1 MFLSIK
7 KLTALL
13 TALVMTL
20 PLAQAESP
28 APSATPNPFAA
39 PVADSA
45 MDDDGSIRVLLKSLG
60 SIDALHLTI
69 DGEYAVENDPG
80 FRFVRGAEISLHAI
94 DGKIWLNA
102 GGLVVDMGQSVT
114 LTRHASDEETN
125 GLLLAETN
133 RSNLYNGDLSAT
145 VQNGAL
151 RLILTTDVEEY
162 LYGVVA
168 YEMSDSFPLEALKA
182 QAVAARTYAMQ
193 RRYAAGSRDWDVT
206 DTTADQ
212 VFKGFDPDYTRVIT
226 AVDATRGVVGMRN
239 DAFAQCYYTASNG
252 GRVATP
258 KQIWGGDD
266 DGAIRA
272 KDDPYD
278 LENPRS
284 LVNSV
289 EFARDMSDCAALR
302 EMIAARLDDGQEL
315 VEATAVTPVDAEP
328 WGSRMYQ
335 NVRFDLTVRVEV
347 APTPSPQP
355 SATPAATPV
364 NWLLTLFNAPT
375 ATPEPAPVYEEI
387 PASVTLSTYGDL
399 KDGLSLG
406 LNGGDYEL
414 ITAVETET
422 GFALEM
428 RRFGH
433 GVGMSQRGAQQMA
446 GEHDFTWREI
456 LSFYYPGMTL
466 ERIDWQTEP
475 LTDLGSVSAV
485 MGYARPDPTPKPT
498 PAPLPALES
507 GERYGTVTLSNADST
522 LNVRETPS
530 TAARVLDQFESG
542 RRVIVCT
549 EPDEDGWIR
558 IRTAEL
564 TGYVKAEYVAT
575 EP

>member
-7 KLTALL
+7 KLPALL
-13 TALVMTL
+13 LALIMTL
-20 PLAQAESP
+20 PLALAESP
-28 APSATPNPFAA
+28 VPSVTPNPFAA

-45 MDDDGSIRVLLKSLG
+45 IDDDGRIRVLLKSLG

-80 FRFVRGAEISLHAI
+80 FRFVRGAEISLHAV
-94 DGKIWLNA
+94 DGEIWLSA
-102 GGLVVDMGQSVT
+102 GGLIVDMGQSVT
-114 LTRHASDEETN
+114 LTRHASNEETN
-125 GLLLAETN
+125 GLILAETN
-133 RSNLYNGDLSAT
+133 RFNLYNGDLSAS

-193 RRYAAGSRDWDVT
+193 RKYAAGGRDWDVT
-206 DTTADQ
+206 DTTSDQ
-212 VFKGFDPDYTRVIT
+212 VFKGFDPDYARVIE
-226 AVDATRGVVGMRN
+226 AVNATCGVVGTRGG
-239 DAFAQCYYTASNG
+239 AFAQCYYTASNG

-289 EFARDMSDCAALR
+289 EFARDLSDCAALR
-302 EMIAARLDDGQEL
+302 KMIAARLDDGQEL
-315 VEATAVTPVDAEP
+315 VEVTAVTPVNAEP

-335 NVRFDLTVRVEV
+335 SVRFDLTVRVE
-347 APTPSPQP
+347 AEPTPSPEP
-355 SATPAATPV
+355 SATPN
-364 NWLLTLFNAPT
+364 NWLLSLFDAPT
-375 ATPEPAPVYEEI
+375 AAPEPVYEEI
-387 PASVTLSTYGDL
+387 PASVTLSAYDDL
-399 KDGLSLG
+399 KDGLNLG

-446 GEHDFTWREI
+446 GEHGFAWQEI
-456 LSFYYPGMTL
+456 LNFYYPGMTL
-466 ERIDWQTEP
+466 EKIDWQAEP
-475 LTDLGSVSAV
+475 LTDLGSVTAV

-507 GERYGTVTLSNADST
+507 GERYGTVTLSNAGST
-522 LNVRETPS
+522 LNVRENPS

-549 EPDEDGWIR
+549 EPDGDGWIQ

-564 TGYVKAEYVAT
+564 TGYVKAEYIVS